1 MTRAGAFRS
10 LFAAC
15 ILGRVSGKGYRAMY
29 GLMLGKQ
36 LFDELV
42 RQLVPRSV
50 PQNAGSRSAKTP
62 GTLSDPPN
70 ERTRAPK
77 PNVGTLLY
85 LVSFGVV
92 AIATIV
98 VFLGLGFS
106 LLVHPNEELNA
117 GRSAGDRGIEVEP
130 RRADIVS
137 PPETDA
143 ATSNVQA
150 KLPHPAAP
158 APSVSP
164 VRPPEAQ
171 AVLPP
176 ADRSKAW
183 AYVPASPA
191 TTVAANATSDAASS
205 QEPPGLRSNGD
216 DAALAAPTGV
226 PHAKRAGIGRH
237 RHNGARKHWVA
248 VSRAGTY
255 DRPPPPL
262 SPPEQAWRWIV
273 QSATG
278 ILASLSPPP
287 SRQTLG
293 FRTR

>member
-1 MTRAGAFRS
+1 MRGN
-10 LFAAC
+10 
-15 ILGRVSGKGYRAMY
+15 
-29 GLMLGKQ
+29 Q
-36 LFDELV
+36 LFNELI

-50 PQNAGSRSAKTP
+50 LQNAGSRSAKAP
-62 GTLSDPPN
+62 GTHADPPN
-70 ERTRAPK
+70 ERTRATG

-85 LVSFGVV
+85 LISFGVV
-92 AIATIV
+92 AIATMV

-137 PPETDA
+137 PRETNA
-143 ATSNVQA
+143 ATSTVQTERPDTA
-150 KLPHPAAP
+150 SAS
-158 APSVSP
+158 APSAPSAQ
-164 VRPPEAQ
+164 PPEAQ
-171 AVLPP
+171 EVLPP
-176 ADRSKAW
+176 ADRSAVS
-183 AYVPASPA
+183 ASLPASPA
-191 TTVAANATSDAASS
+191 TTVAAPLPASPGTTVAANATSDAASS

-226 PHAKRAGIGRH
+226 PHTKRAGIGRH

-262 SPPEQAWRWIV
+262 SGPEKAWRWIV

-287 SRQTLG
+287 SQPPRG